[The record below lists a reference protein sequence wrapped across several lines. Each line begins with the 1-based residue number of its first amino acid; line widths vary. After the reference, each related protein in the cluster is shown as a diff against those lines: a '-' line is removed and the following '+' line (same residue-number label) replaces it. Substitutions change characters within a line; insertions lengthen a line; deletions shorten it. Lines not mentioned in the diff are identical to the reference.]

1 MISPLFLLG
10 STKIVRGLCNLIANY
25 FSGFIYLFICKN
37 IVSSINK
44 STDYYS
50 YIKEINCM
58 VLLNNYDLLK
68 GKKKY
73 NIILTGLLL
82 LLYKIIYYTQG
93 GALNPLLSLFI
104 SVL

>member
-1 MISPLFLLG
+1 
-10 STKIVRGLCNLIANY
+10 
-25 FSGFIYLFICKN
+25 
-37 IVSSINK
+37 
-44 STDYYS
+44 
-50 YIKEINCM
+50 M

-82 LLYKIIYYTQG
+82 LLYKIIYYAQG